1 MLLSEIPLKMTRNA
15 IERIGLTENDLR
27 CFETVEEVQRYIY
40 LENRRRSNDKK
51 KEGYTYMKTA
61 SYLIYKDNV
70 STLASLI
77 DSIIDNGAET
87 TPTWGTTV

>member
-51 KEGYTYMKTA
+51 KEGDYFKTYYQENKERLKEISRVYKQEKRLEKKMKK
-61 SYLIYKDNV
+61 LE
-70 STLASLI
+70 LQ
-77 DSIIDNGAET
+77 
-87 TPTWGTTV
+87 